1 MLLIPPNAISMMTLA
16 ELERSLNRA
25 QKLVHTQSAEALQL
39 ALSAKILAQQ
49 LKLPHLCAQAL
60 FLCAQ
65 AHFNFGRYPES
76 LQQLIELNAL
86 ADQENIARYEGARLN
101 LYARVQYTL
110 GAYHLARD
118 SWNRC
123 LTLPDEAIALESRVQ
138 AHIGL
143 GQLYYAHEHYQT
155 ALTHHRKAQELASH
169 EDHHLH
175 ASILINIAADLIG
188 CAQLDE
194 AYRTLKSALPLVKAD
209 QSYRNEGEIY
219 MNIGLIQF
227 LRGDLDRAT
236 MSLMVAL
243 KINRLHHH
251 QWSEANT
258 MLVLGQC
265 QTAKGEID
273 LAIET
278 LQSALYTASYLGIRH
293 QQASIHAALAQSYTA
308 KLEPELA
315 QRHQIEHQHLRLQ
328 LLNEIHQAEL
338 ETMELP
344 FT

>member
-1 MLLIPPNAISMMTLA
+1 MMTLV

-39 ALSAKILAQQ
+39 ALSAKPLAQQ
-49 LKLPHLCAQAL
+49 LKAVRLFAQAL

-76 LQQLIELNAL
+76 LRDLADLNAL
-86 ADQENIARYEGARLN
+86 ANLENIARYEGARLN

-194 AYRTLKSALPLVKAD
+194 AYRNLKSALPLVKAD

-236 MSLMVAL
+236 ISLMVAL

-258 MLVLGQC
+258 MLVLGRC
-265 QTAKGEID
+265 QTAKGDVD

-278 LQSALYTASYLGIRH
+278 LQSALHTASHLGIRH
-293 QQASIHAALAQSYTA
+293 QQASIHAALAQSYTV
-308 KLEPELA
+308 KHDLESA
-315 QRHQIEHQHLRLQ
+315 QHHQAQHQHLRLQ
-328 LLNEIHQAEL
+328 LRNEIHQAEL

-344 FT
+344 FA